1 MYREHEGQIIHVH
14 RAKCRP
20 LKLIVLTLNDLRA
33 QHAAIIGKA
42 SGASTSAAT
51 PKGIR
56 VVASRGRVSQAN
68 ATTSISL
75 TSEHQK
81 PRQAEPTNSGLT
93 STVGAERQTSAHAL
107 PITPK
112 STWNQITAAIQ
123 SDPDWASKL
132 SIEGA
137 IKMLGNPHIRTPNW
151 YQQQAK
157 LKGWPWPPPESK

>member
-132 SIEGA
+132 SIEES
-137 IKMLGNPHIRTPNW
+137 IKILENPHISTPNW

-157 LKGWPWPPPESK
+157 LKG